1 MKVLIPVFLVVGA
14 AFAPLAHAQRSTHA
28 AMHVM
33 NSQHNGMAMPAMKMG
48 MSGMA
53 ALKGQSGKA
62 FNIAFMSQMIAH
74 HQSAIDMARQA
85 LKAAKHAETKKE
97 ARAVITDQTKE
108 IKQMTTWLQKWYGVK
123 PSQDQ
128 ADLMNAD
135 MKTMMEMKIEHDRM
149 FFEMMV
155 PHHQAAIEM
164 SEMALKQSDRA
175 EVKLLAQNIIKA
187 QKAEITRYK
196 SLLHHVK

>member
-1 MKVLIPVFLVVGA
+1 MRVLIPVFLVVGA

-33 NSQHNGMAMPAMKMG
+33 NSQHNGMAMPAINMG
-48 MSGMA
+48 MSGMD

-74 HQSAIDMARQA
+74 HQA
-85 LKAAKHAETKKE
+85 T
-97 ARAVITDQTKE
+97 
-108 IKQMTTWLQKWYGVK
+108 
-123 PSQDQ
+123 
-128 ADLMNAD
+128 
-135 MKTMMEMKIEHDRM
+135 
-149 FFEMMV
+149 
-155 PHHQAAIEM
+155 IEM

-175 EVKLLAQNIIKA
+175 EVKQLAQNIIKA